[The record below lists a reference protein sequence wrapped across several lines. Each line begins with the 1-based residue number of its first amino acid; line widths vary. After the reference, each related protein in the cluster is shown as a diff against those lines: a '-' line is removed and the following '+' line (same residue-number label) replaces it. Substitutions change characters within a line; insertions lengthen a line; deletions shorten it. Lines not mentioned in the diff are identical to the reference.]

1 MKVEIERQI
10 LTVIIGNEET
20 VPSKMSQK
28 LFIQPYS
35 WQEKLPLVKTPLES
49 TWLRHEIGRC
59 HLEMGNFTEARDYG
73 EQALEAAKEAE
84 DEVWQLNSSVLIA
97 QADGMFDFMIYL
109 FKFCM
114 VLQYDTFGAF
124 EIGIGEVPLTLTE
137 TDIFPAVYC
146 C

>member
-1 MKVEIERQI
+1 MKI
-10 LTVIIGNEET
+10 LTVGI
-20 VPSKMSQK
+20 KK
-28 LFIQPYS
+28 LYLPKGLKNFFIQRYS

-97 QADGMFDFMIYL
+97 QADGMLHCMIYL
-109 FKFCM
+109 FEYSIALK
-114 VLQYDTFGAF
+114 YSTFVAF
-124 EIGIGEVPLTLTE
+124 EIGIALEKSG
-137 TDIFPAVYC
+137 
-146 C
+146 